1 MVIMLNNEPY
11 SAEQL
16 NHDII
21 RLASTYKEIIHYVTI
36 GVSHDNRD
44 ILMLKLGKGSKHIL
58 YCSGVHGRES
68 VNPIVMMAL
77 TEYYALEYL
86 EQCKSKENT
95 MKHSIESG
103 KSLEEYY
110 QELLYGKCIY
120 ELLETYTI
128 LIIPLLNPDGY
139 MIATEG
145 FEIIQDANL
154 RKKLHKNKMSH
165 VQWKYNGRGIDINR
179 NFPSVLWRESDEGD
193 TPGSENET
201 KALMEVF
208 WEYPLEGFIDLHSRG
223 KSIYYY
229 RQTMSDHYNQRQKK
243 IAERLKEVMQYEL
256 VPPSDEVDPGDSGG
270 NTVHYYSENY
280 YKVALTI
287 ETIPEEASFPL
298 QYKYRKETFEELKY
312 LFFELGSLLS

>member
-1 MVIMLNNEPY
+1 MVILLNNEPY

-16 NHDII
+16 NNDII
-21 RLASTYKEIIHYVTI
+21 QLARTYKEIIQYVTI

-58 YCSGVHGRES
+58 FCSGVHGRES

-77 TEYYALEYL
+77 TEYYAVEYL
-86 EQCKSKENT
+86 EQYEMKENSV
-95 MKHSIESG
+95 KHSIDNG
-103 KSLEEYY
+103 KSLDDYY
-110 QELLYGKCIY
+110 HELLYRKCIY

-139 MIATEG
+139 TIATDG
-145 FEIIQDANL
+145 FDSIQDDTL
-154 RKKLHKNKMSH
+154 RKELHNNNISH
-165 VQWKYNGRGIDINR
+165 EQWKFNGRAVDINR
-179 NFPSVLWRESDEGD
+179 NFPSVLWREQYEGD
-193 TPGSENET
+193 SPGSENES
-201 KALMEVF
+201 KALMDVF

-229 RQTMSDHYNQRQKK
+229 RQTMSDHYNQRQVK

-256 VPPSDEVDPGDSGG
+256 VPPSDEIDPGDSGG

-287 ETIPEEASFPL
+287 ETVPEEASFPL